1 MNKIII
7 NVFVPLIDDSFDIKV
22 PINLDMSV
30 VLEQIQEAIV
40 ELSNNAYVVNSDAKL
55 YEKSTA
61 RLINTNN
68 IVKFSGLKNGASVML
83 I

>member
-7 NVFVPLIDDSFDIKV
+7 NVFVPLIADSFDIKI
-22 PINLDMSV
+22 PINLDMV
-30 VLEQIQEAIV
+30 TVLELIQDSIV
-40 ELSNNAYVVNSDAKL
+40 ELTDNQYISNPNAKL
-55 YEKSTA
+55 YDKNTA
-61 RLINTNN
+61 CLINTNN

>member
-1 MNKIII
+1 MDKIII

-22 PINLDMSV
+22 PINLEMSV
-30 VLEQIQEAIV
+30 VLELIQESIV
-40 ELSNNAYVVNSDAKL
+40 ELSNNAYVVNADAKL
-55 YEKSTA
+55 YDKSTA
-61 RLINTNN
+61 YLINTNN